1 MNKLL
6 LTGIVSALFL
16 ICSSNSSSIFAQE
29 NTSPK
34 TMDPI
39 TVMGIPLE
47 ILVAIAHWLTGAGT
61 IILAVAIFMTFRHLE
76 ASTKMNKI
84 EIEYRLRPWIGPL
97 NSIKALPPNEK
108 TNQYDCTIKNYGQL
122 PAQNVK
128 AYCKIDTKIMDRD
141 VFKSNPGKTFNL
153 GPLLPNMEKHYWVLI
168 DSSLIKK
175 AKEGSEKIFSAL
187 YFEYP
192 VTGGKSGYGMI
203 SEYDPQND
211 GFIHK
216 DMWVYSP
223 NDLPENDVQK
233 NKD

>member
-1 MNKLL
+1 MNKIL

-16 ICSSNSSSIFAQE
+16 ICSSSSSIFAQE
-29 NTSPK
+29 NPSPK
-34 TMDPI
+34 TMEPI
-39 TVMGIPLE
+39 TVMGVPLE

-128 AYCKIDTKIMDRD
+128 AYCKIDTKLMDRD

-153 GPLLPNMEKHYWVLI
+153 GPLLPNMEKHYWVFV

-187 YFEYP
+187 YFEYA

-203 SEYDPQND
+203 SEYDPKND

-216 DMWVYSP
+216 DMWVESP
-223 NDLPENDVQK
+223 NDLPE
-233 NKD
+233 

>member
-1 MNKLL
+1 MNKIL

-16 ICSSNSSSIFAQE
+16 ICSSSSSVFAQDQ
-29 NTSPK
+29 SPK
-34 TMDPI
+34 TMDRI
-39 TVMGIPLE
+39 TEMGGSLE
-47 ILVAIAHWLTGAGT
+47 VLITIAHWLTGAGT

-76 ASTKMNKI
+76 ASTKMSKI
-84 EIEYRLRPWIGPL
+84 ETEYRLRPWVGPL
-97 NSIKALPPNEK
+97 NSIKSLPPNGE
-108 TNQYDCTIKNYGQL
+108 TNQYDCTIKNYGEL

-128 AYCKIDTKIMDRD
+128 AYCKIDTKLMDRG

-153 GPLLPNMEKHYWVLI
+153 GPLLPNMEKHYWVFI

-192 VTGGKSGYGMI
+192 VTGGNSGYGMI
-203 SEYDPQND
+203 SEYDPKND

-216 DMWVYSP
+216 DMWVESP
-223 NDLPENDVQK
+223 NDLPE
-233 NKD
+233 

>member
-1 MNKLL
+1 MNKIL

-16 ICSSNSSSIFAQE
+16 ICSTSYSSVFAQE
-29 NTSPK
+29 NPPPE
-34 TMDPI
+34 TMDHI

-47 ILVAIAHWLTGAGT
+47 ILVAIAHWLTGLGT

-141 VFKSNPGKTFNL
+141 VFKSNPGKNFNL
-153 GPLLPNMEKHYWVLI
+153 GPLLPNMEKHYWVFI

-203 SEYDPQND
+203 SEYDPKND

-216 DMWVYSP
+216 DMWVESP
-223 NDLPENDVQK
+223 NDLPE
-233 NKD
+233 

>member
-1 MNKLL
+1 MNKIL

-16 ICSSNSSSIFAQE
+16 ICSTSYSSVFAQE
-29 NTSPK
+29 NPSQE
-34 TMDPI
+34 TMDHI

-76 ASTKMNKI
+76 ASTKMSKI
-84 EIEYRLRPWIGPL
+84 ETEYRLRPWIGPV
-97 NSIKALPPNEK
+97 NSIKSLPPKGE
-108 TNQYDCTIKNYGQL
+108 TNQYDCTIKNYGEL
-122 PAQNVK
+122 PAKNVK

-141 VFKSNPGKTFNL
+141 VFKLNPGTPFNL

-203 SEYDPQND
+203 SEYDPKND

-216 DMWVYSP
+216 DMWVESP
-223 NDLPENDVQK
+223 NDLPE
-233 NKD
+233 

>member
-1 MNKLL
+1 MNKIL

-16 ICSSNSSSIFAQE
+16 ICSSSSSIFAQE
-29 NTSPK
+29 NPSPK
-34 TMDPI
+34 TMEPI
-39 TVMGIPLE
+39 TVMGVPLE

-128 AYCKIDTKIMDRD
+128 AYCKIDTKLMDRD

-153 GPLLPNMEKHYWVLI
+153 GPLLPNMEKHYWVFV
-168 DSSLIKK
+168 DSSLIKN

-187 YFEYP
+187 YFEYA

-203 SEYDPQND
+203 SEYDPKND

-216 DMWVYSP
+216 DMWVESP
-223 NDLPENDVQK
+223 NDLPE
-233 NKD
+233 

>member
-1 MNKLL
+1 MNKIL
-6 LTGIVSALFL
+6 LTGIVSTLFL
-16 ICSSNSSSIFAQE
+16 ICSSSSSVFAQE
-29 NTSPK
+29 NSSPE
-34 TMDPI
+34 TMDHL

-76 ASTKMNKI
+76 ASTKMSKI
-84 EIEYRLRPWIGPL
+84 ETEYRLRPWIGPV
-97 NSIKALPPNEK
+97 NSIKSLPPNGD
-108 TNQYDCTIKNYGQL
+108 TNQYDCTIKNYGEL

-153 GPLLPNMEKHYWVLI
+153 GPLLPNMEKHYWVFI

-175 AKEGSEKIFSAL
+175 AKDGSEKIFSAL

-203 SEYDPQND
+203 SEYDPKND

-216 DMWVYSP
+216 DMWVESP
-223 NDLPENDVQK
+223 NDLPE
-233 NKD
+233 

>member
-1 MNKLL
+1 MNKIL

-16 ICSSNSSSIFAQE
+16 IYSSSSSVFAQE
-29 NTSPK
+29 NPSPE
-34 TMDPI
+34 TMDHI

-76 ASTKMNKI
+76 ASTKMSKI
-84 EIEYRLRPWIGPL
+84 ETEYRLRPWIGPV
-97 NSIKALPPNEK
+97 NSIKSLPPKGE
-108 TNQYDCTIKNYGQL
+108 TNQYDCTIKNYGEL

-141 VFKSNPGKTFNL
+141 IFKSNPGKTFNL
-153 GPLLPNMEKHYWVLI
+153 GPLLPNMEKHYWVFI

-175 AKEGSEKIFSAL
+175 AKDGSEKIFSAL

-203 SEYDPQND
+203 SEYDPKND

-216 DMWVYSP
+216 DMWVESP
-223 NDLPENDVQK
+223 NDLPE
-233 NKD
+233 

>member
-1 MNKLL
+1 MNKIL
-6 LTGIVSALFL
+6 LTSIVSALIL

-29 NTSPK
+29 NPSPK
-34 TMDPI
+34 TMEPI

-76 ASTKMNKI
+76 ASTKMSKI

-153 GPLLPNMEKHYWVLI
+153 GPLLPTMEKHYWVFV

-175 AKEGSEKIFSAL
+175 AKEGTEKIFSAL
-187 YFEYP
+187 YFEYS

-216 DMWVYSP
+216 DMWVESP
-223 NDLPENDVQK
+223 NDLPE
-233 NKD
+233 